1 VVRQLGKGGMGTAYC
16 VRRNDG
22 GGSGGFSALKKVACR
37 NVAEGNAALGEAKT
51 LQLIYVCTYTRTH
64 THTHTHTH
72 TQGLS
77 HRNVVLSLSLSLSLS
92 VCVRA
97 RVCLY
102 NCRNVVRYHDV
113 YTYIIIQTNTQ
124 TTHTLSLSH
133 THTQGLSHRNV
144 VRYHDVF
151 LHSDDGLMN
160 VCTVMEFCRSGDL
173 AAYLMQLKAGEAPV

>member
-1 VVRQLGKGGMGTAYC
+1 M
-16 VRRNDG
+16 
-22 GGSGGFSALKKVACR
+22 
-37 NVAEGNAALGEAKT
+37 
-51 LQLIYVCTYTRTH
+51 
-64 THTHTHTH
+64 
-72 TQGLS
+72 
-77 HRNVVLSLSLSLSLS
+77 
-92 VCVRA
+92 
-97 RVCLY
+97 
-102 NCRNVVRYHDV
+102 RYHDV